1 MKKTIVIVG
10 GSAGAL
16 IATEIFVLSYAKV
29 FYLETYNH
37 EISGKN
43 IIAKKISEGIDFL
56 KQKNVDYFIAT
67 GDNQQRKQNF
77 DLIFKKTK
85 KVPVNCI
92 HSTAY
97 ISPSSTMGYGNLVCP
112 SSVIHQGACVG
123 NGTIINTGAIIE
135 HTCVIGDFAQISPNT
150 TLCGYVDVGQFAFVG
165 AGSVVIP
172 KIKIG
177 AASIVA
183 AGSSVICD
191 IKKNALYAGVPAKYK
206 KAI

>member
-16 IATEIFVLSYAKV
+16 IAAEIFSLSYAKV
-29 FYLETYNH
+29 YYLETYSH
-37 EISGKN
+37 EVKIKDV
-43 IIAKKISEGIDFL
+43 IAKKIGEGITFL

-67 GDNQQRKQNF
+67 GDNRQRKQNF
-77 DLIFKKTK
+77 DLIFRKTK

-92 HSTAY
+92 HPTAY

-112 SSVIHQGACVG
+112 GSVIHQGAVVG

-135 HTCVIGDFAQISPNT
+135 HTCAIGDYAQISPNT
-150 TLCGYVDVGQFAFVG
+150 TLCGYVDVGSFAFVG

-172 KIKIG
+172 KVKIG
-177 AASIVA
+177 SASIVA

-191 IKKNALYAGVPAKYK
+191 IRKNTLYAGVPAKYK
-206 KAI
+206 KTI